1 MIVDDV
7 AQTIRKVT
15 SGLPDVKHLPEDPY
29 RSIVKD
35 DIVINNEMRTCTGL
49 RKIHLETCK
58 TKYLDVLHC
67 VLFPDPR
74 YKLPIF
80 GCDII
85 ANNRIV
91 TAAIVD
97 VSPVKGVRTEFYK
110 DIKPIS
116 DKYMDFDFRKLP
128 LWADIFSPHCKFMRL
143 HKQHEQIMYVQLLEE
158 YLTVYVNAV
167 KKSEKDKDID
177 ATYERYQ
184 DQIYYCKQQKR
195 NKKTEAVLGSWFD
208 PTWAKHYIDT
218 VLFDQPKP
226 FLRM

>member
-1 MIVDDV
+1 MIIDDV
-7 AQTIRKVT
+7 AQSIRRIAYAIPNLKY
-15 SGLPDVKHLPEDPY
+15 LPEDHNT
-29 RSIVKD
+29 SIVKD
-35 DIVINNEMRTCTGL
+35 DITINNEMWSCAQL

-67 VLFPDPR
+67 VFFPDPR

-97 VSPVKGVRTEFYK
+97 VSPVKGVRSNFYK

-116 DKYMDFDFRKLP
+116 EKYMDFDFRKLP

-143 HKQHEQIMYVQLLEE
+143 HKQHEQIMYIQLLEE

-167 KKSEKDKDID
+167 KKAEKDKNLDSS
-177 ATYERYQ
+177 YERYQ
-184 DQIYYCKQQKR
+184 DQIYYCTQQKR

-208 PTWAKHYIDT
+208 PNWARDYIDT
-218 VLFDQPKP
+218 VLFDKPKP
-226 FLRM
+226 LFTF

>member
-7 AQTIRKVT
+7 AQTIRKLT

-35 DIVINNEMRTCTGL
+35 DIVINNEMWTCTGL

-67 VLFPDPR
+67 VLFPEPR

-97 VSPVKGVRTEFYK
+97 ISPVKGVRGEFYK

-116 DKYMDFDFRKLP
+116 ERYMDFDFRKLP
-128 LWADIFSPHCKFMRL
+128 EWADIFSPHCKFMRL
-143 HKQHEQIMYVQLLEE
+143 HKQTEQIMYVQLLEE
-158 YLTVYVNAV
+158 YLQVYVNAV
-167 KKSEKDKDID
+167 SKAEKCMDID
-177 ATYERYQ
+177 ATYDRYQ
-184 DQIYYCKQQKR
+184 DQVYYCTQQKQ

-208 PTWAKHYIDT
+208 PTWAKHYIDN
-218 VLFDQPKP
+218 VLFDKPKP
-226 FLRM
+226 FINL

>member
-7 AQTIRKVT
+7 AQSIRRIT
-15 SGLPDVKHLPEDPY
+15 CALPNLKHLPEDPY
-29 RSIVKD
+29 RSIVKG
-35 DIVINNEMRTCTGL
+35 DITINNEMWSCPQL

-158 YLTVYVNAV
+158 YLTVYVL
-167 KKSEKDKDID
+167 SLIH
-177 ATYERYQ
+177 
-184 DQIYYCKQQKR
+184 I
-195 NKKTEAVLGSWFD
+195 
-208 PTWAKHYIDT
+208 
-218 VLFDQPKP
+218 
-226 FLRM
+226 